1 MDFPEHIRTQIETLS
16 VDLAASV
23 DTLPR
28 KPGVYLMRDV
38 TSAVIYVGK
47 AVDLRSRVRSY
58 FQPSAWENPKVRAIV
73 SEVADLDFIVTDSEL
88 EALILEA
95 NLIKRH
101 RPRYNVRLKD
111 DKRYPYIKITWA
123 DPFPRVL
130 VTRRM
135 EQDGSRYFGPFTSAS
150 AVHQTLDLLRKSFP
164 YLTCNREIT
173 ARDARPCLY
182 YDIRL
187 CLGPCIGAVTQEE
200 YRVMIRGLTRFLEG
214 RSEEVI
220 AGLEAR
226 MKVAADDWDFEQA
239 ASLRDQLQ
247 AVRCVVE
254 RQKIVSSVGTDQ
266 DVVAFAREEGDACV
280 QIFFIRGGKL
290 LGREYFVLEG
300 AQDEDER
307 EVITAFL
314 KQFYEEAAYIPPEV
328 LLPEQIEEALIIE
341 QWLKRKRGAKV
352 TLRVPRRGQKRG
364 LVALAAENAAETLTA
379 LRAQWQ
385 ADAHK
390 HEQALAELQEA
401 LGLPSPP
408 VRIECYDISTTQ
420 GTEIVGSM
428 VVFVHAVPRKSEYRR
443 FIVRSVQ
450 GQDDYASMREVLQ
463 RRFRRWQMA
472 AGGSVG
478 DLRPTG
484 GDLRPTQSAS
494 VAEGL
499 LTEASFDRA
508 HGGSVRDLRPTEG
521 DLRPTEGDL
530 RPTVLG
536 SRDIKGWA
544 KLPDLLIVDGG
555 RGQLGV
561 VTEVLKEFDL
571 LARVPV
577 AALAKQREEIF
588 LPGQGKPI
596 LLPPRSQGLFLVQR
610 VRDEAHRFAVTHHR
624 IRRRRAGVASQ
635 LDSIPGVGPA
645 RRKALLKAF
654 GSLDNIR
661 AASVKQLAA
670 VPGIPRTVA
679 QAIKEHL

>member
-1 MDFPEHIRTQIETLS
+1 MEFPEHIRTQIETL
-16 VDLAASV
+16 
-23 DTLPR
+23 PR
-28 KPGVYLMRDV
+28 KPGVYLMHDAGG
-38 TSAVIYVGK
+38 TVIYVGK
-47 AVDLRSRVRSY
+47 AVDLRARVRSY
-58 FQPSAWENPKVRAIV
+58 YHASAWENPKVRAVV
-73 SEVADLDFIVTDSEL
+73 SDVADLEFIVTDSEL

-95 NLIKRH
+95 NLIKQH

-173 ARDARPCLY
+173 GHDERPCLY
-182 YDIRL
+182 YDIKL
-187 CLGPCIGAVTQEE
+187 CLGPCIGAVTQDA
-200 YRVMIRGLTRFLEG
+200 YRAMIRGLARFLEG

-220 AGLEAR
+220 ADLEVR
-226 MKVAADDWDFEQA
+226 MEAAADEWDFEQA

-247 AVRCVVE
+247 AVQRVVE
-254 RQKIVSSVGTDQ
+254 RQKIVSSAGADQ
-266 DVVAFAREEGDACV
+266 DVIAFAREESDACV
-280 QIFFIRGGKL
+280 QVFFIRGGKL

-307 EVITAFL
+307 EVMAAFL
-314 KQFYEEAAYIPPEV
+314 KQFYEEAAYVPPEV
-328 LLPEQIEEALIIE
+328 LLPEQIEEALVIE
-341 QWLKRKRGAKV
+341 QWLKGKRGAKV
-352 TLRVPRRGQKRG
+352 TLRVPRRGHKRE
-364 LVALAAENAAETLTA
+364 LVALAAENAAETLAA

-401 LGLPSPP
+401 LDLPRPP
-408 VRIECYDISTTQ
+408 ARIECYDISTTQ

-428 VVFVHAVPRKSEYRR
+428 VVFVHGVPRKSEYRR

-463 RRFRRWQMA
+463 RRFRRWQMTTSA
-472 AGGSVG
+472 LPPVGG
-478 DLRPTG
+478 
-484 GDLRPTQSAS
+484 
-494 VAEGL
+494 
-499 LTEASFDRA
+499 TER
-508 HGGSVRDLRPTEG
+508 
-521 DLRPTEGDL
+521 
-530 RPTVLG
+530 
-536 SRDIKGWA
+536 GWA

-555 RGQLGV
+555 KGQLSV
-561 VTEVLKEFDL
+561 AVEVLKEFDL
-571 LARVPV
+571 LRPVSDRASVPV

-588 LPGQGKPI
+588 LPGWTRPI
-596 LLPPRSQGLFLVQR
+596 LLPRRSQGLFLVQR
-610 VRDEAHRFAVTHHR
+610 VRDEAHRFAVAHHR
-624 IRRRRAGVASQ
+624 ARRRKAGVASQ

-645 RRKALLKAF
+645 RRKVLLKAF
-654 GSLDNIR
+654 GSLDAIR
-661 AASVKQLAA
+661 AASVEQLAA